1 MTDLAAAAVAD
12 DPAAMAS
19 CQLPEHYRAA
29 VVLAADEGAFA
40 GIPSGERDLRRTL
53 RVMEVPTPAPAP
65 GEVLIAVMA
74 SSINYN
80 TVWTAMFEPVSTFRF
95 LKAFGRTSPSA
106 ARHDRPYHA
115 VGSDAAGVVL
125 RTGAGVTRWRPG
137 DEIVTHCL
145 HVGLTDHA
153 GHDDSLLDPDQ
164 RIWGYETNFGGL
176 GELALVQ
183 ATQLMP
189 KPAHLS
195 WEEAACLNLTLST
208 AYRQLVSEHG
218 AAMKQGDRVLIW
230 GACGGLGGY
239 ATQLVLNGGG
249 MPICVVSSEEKA
261 ALCRQ
266 RGAELIINRKGYEFW
281 DSGGNPRRANWSR
294 FRDAVR
300 DLAGGDPEIVFEHPG
315 RETFGVSV
323 LTAARGG
330 TIVTCA
336 STSGYEHVYDNRHL
350 WMHVKRI
357 IGSHSANYREAWKAN
372 DLVIRGRIH
381 PIMSRVYRLDGI
393 ADAVCAV
400 RANEHHGKVGV
411 LCLAPR
417 AGLGIRDGHIR
428 QRHLDQITLFQ
439 RGTLPC
445 GTEFDHADRPAR

>member
-1 MTDLAAAAVAD
+1 MTGLAQACAED
-12 DPAAMAS
+12 DPAAIAA
-19 CQLPEHYRAA
+19 CRVPDAYRAA
-29 VVLAADEGAFA
+29 VVHAADQGVFA
-40 GIPSGERDLRRTL
+40 GVPADERDPHRSL
-53 RVMEVPTPAPAP
+53 RVTDVPTPEPAP
-65 GEVLIAVMA
+65 GEVLVAVMA

-95 LKAFGRTSPSA
+95 LKPYGRTSEPA
-106 ARHDRPYHA
+106 ARHDQPYHV

-125 RTGAGVTRWRPG
+125 RVGPGVTRWRPG

-145 HVGLTDHA
+145 HVSLTEHA
-153 GHDDSLLDPDQ
+153 GHDDALLDPEQ

-176 GELALVQ
+176 AELALVQ

-189 KPAHLS
+189 KPAHLT

-208 AYRQLVSEHG
+208 AYRQLVSPHG
-218 AAMKQGDRVLIW
+218 ASMRQGDRVLVW

-249 MPICVVSSEEKA
+249 MPICVVSSAEKA
-261 ALCRQ
+261 SLCRQ
-266 RGAELIINRKGYEFW
+266 RGAEHVIDRRDFQFW
-281 DSGGNPRRANWSR
+281 DPNGTPRRRDWSR

-300 DLAGGDPEIVFEHPG
+300 DLAGGDPEIVYEHPG
-315 RETFGVSV
+315 RDTFGVSV

-336 STSGYEHVYDNRHL
+336 STTGYDHRYDNRHL

-357 IGSHSANYREAWKAN
+357 IGSHSANYSEAWRAN
-372 DLVIRGRIH
+372 ELVVRGRIH
-381 PIMSRVYRLDGI
+381 PVMSRVYPLDRV
-393 ADAVCAV
+393 ADATCAV
-400 RANEHHGKVGV
+400 RANVHHGKVGV

-417 AGLGIRDGHIR
+417 AGLGVRDER
-428 QRHLDQITLFQ
+428 MRARLLEQITLF
-439 RGTLPC
+439 RESGVV
-445 GTEFDHADRPAR
+445 AR

>member
-1 MTDLAAAAVAD
+1 MTDLAESSAAD
-12 DPAAMAS
+12 DPAGMAK
-19 CQLPEHYRAA
+19 CEIPDRYRAA
-29 VVLAADEGAFA
+29 VVLAADQGVFA
-40 GIPSGERDLRRTL
+40 GVPSDKRDLRRSLHVTD
-53 RVMEVPTPAPAP
+53 VPTPEPAP

-95 LKAFGRTSPSA
+95 LKPYGRTSEPA
-106 ARHDRPYHA
+106 ARHDQPYHV

-125 RTGAGVTRWRPG
+125 RVGPGVTRWHPG

-145 HVGLTDHA
+145 HASLTAPA
-153 GHDDSLLDPDQ
+153 GHDDALLDPDQ

-176 GELALVQ
+176 ADLALVQ

-189 KPAHLS
+189 KPPHLT

-208 AYRQLVSEHG
+208 AYRQLVSAHG

-249 MPICVVSSEEKA
+249 MPICVVSSAEKA
-261 ALCRQ
+261 ALCRR
-266 RGAELIINRKGYEFW
+266 RGAELVIDRGDFTFW
-281 DSGGNPRRANWSR
+281 DPDGNPRRRDWSR
-294 FRDAVR
+294 FRDAVH
-300 DLAGGDPEIVFEHPG
+300 DLAGGAPEIVFEHPG

-336 STSGYEHVYDNRHL
+336 STTGYDHLYDNRHL

-357 IGSHSANYREAWKAN
+357 IGSHSANYQEAWRAN
-372 DLVIRGRIH
+372 ELVVRGRIH
-381 PIMSRVYRLDGI
+381 PVMSRAYPLDRV
-393 ADAVCAV
+393 ADAAGAV

-411 LCLAPR
+411 LCLAPKE
-417 AGLGIRDGHIR
+417 GLGIRDER
-428 QRHLDQITLFQ
+428 TRARHLDQITLFQ
-439 RGTLPC
+439 Q
-445 GTEFDHADRPAR
+445 A

>member
-1 MTDLAAAAVAD
+1 MTDLAELAAAD
-12 DPAAMAS
+12 DPAALAS
-19 CQLPEHYRAA
+19 CQIPDRYRAA
-29 VVLAADEGAFA
+29 VVLPADQGMFA
-40 GIPSGERDLRRTL
+40 GIPSHERDLHRSL
-53 RVMEVPTPAPAP
+53 HIMDVPTPEPAP

-95 LKAFGRTSPSA
+95 LTAFGRTSPSA
-106 ARHDRPYHA
+106 ARHDQPYHV

-125 RTGAGVTRWRPG
+125 AAGPGVTRWRPG

-145 HVGLTDHA
+145 HVGLADHA
-153 GHDDSLLDPDQ
+153 GHDDPLLDPDQ

-176 GELALVQ
+176 AELALVQ

-189 KPAHLS
+189 KPAHLT
-195 WEEAACLNLTLST
+195 WEEAASLNLTLST
-208 AYRQLVSEHG
+208 AYRQLVSGRG

-230 GACGGLGGY
+230 GASGGLGGY

-249 MPICVVSSEEKA
+249 IPICVVSSEEKA

-266 RGAELIINRKGYEFW
+266 RGADLIINREGLRFW
-281 DSGGNPRRANWSR
+281 DADGNPRRGNWSR
-294 FRDAVR
+294 FRDTVR

-323 LTAARGG
+323 LCAARGG

-357 IGSHSANYREAWKAN
+357 VGSHCANYAEAWRAN
-372 DLVIRGRIH
+372 DLVVRGAIH
-381 PIMSRVYRLDGI
+381 PILSRVYPLDRV
-393 ADAVCAV
+393 ADAACAV
-400 RANEHHGKVGV
+400 RANTHLGKVGV
-411 LCLAPR
+411 LCLSPKE
-417 AGLGIRDGHIR
+417 GLGIRDER
-428 QRHLDQITLFQ
+428 TRERHLHRITLFQ
-439 RGTLPC
+439 
-445 GTEFDHADRPAR
+445 ES